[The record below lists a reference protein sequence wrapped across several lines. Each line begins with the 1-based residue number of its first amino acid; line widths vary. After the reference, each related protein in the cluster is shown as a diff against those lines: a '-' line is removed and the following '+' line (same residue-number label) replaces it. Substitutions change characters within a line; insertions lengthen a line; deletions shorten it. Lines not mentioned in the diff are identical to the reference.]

1 MEARMAGGGTEQ
13 LEQLLDL
20 SQISSDRPIAE
31 GADGALTSMFY
42 EPEDFM
48 TEEQM
53 KEADPLGEKPYWDQ
67 FWDVLSRSE
76 FPTFWEA
83 TVQVLQLILLIVLSA
98 SFTAASDRVLK
109 YLYVEAGALKS
120 DQQIQAGYR
129 MRLEQ
134 EGLTEDDMQTNEKAM
149 LDGLKNMFQKDQKE
163 NNNVPDL

>member
-1 MEARMAGGGTEQ
+1 
-13 LEQLLDL
+13 
-20 SQISSDRPIAE
+20 
-31 GADGALTSMFY
+31 
-42 EPEDFM
+42 
-48 TEEQM
+48 
-53 KEADPLGEKPYWDQ
+53 
-67 FWDVLSRSE
+67 
-76 FPTFWEA
+76 
-83 TVQVLQLILLIVLSA
+83 
-98 SFTAASDRVLK
+98 LK